1 VCPESSTAGRME
13 ESDSS
18 CTSVGQ
24 VFSTLWG
31 PNVPIRT
38 VTSEI
43 NNMVKSN
50 NGPHEENGLN
60 AHNEN
65 L

>member
-1 VCPESSTAGRME
+1 ME